1 MLGDYLVDINHE
13 SLTAKAIFDNITH
26 ATIGLFCAIIL
37 ILRSNHRII
46 RTEQCALIVVSVLVS
61 SLIDIDHFIIAKSLK
76 LTVKFYLSIKTL
88 ELQFRLFCF
97 SMPSV

>member
-37 ILRSNHRII
+37 ILCSNHRII

-76 LTVKFYLSIKTL
+76 LTVNFIY
-88 ELQFRLFCF
+88 RLKR
-97 SMPSV
+97 